1 MSLSPFTASHS
12 RKKVRKQTMTTPE
25 NTSPMR
31 STRALGLIAIIILI
45 CVLLIGYVDK
55 PTLLFVK
62 QHVTGDLK
70 AFFRVVTDFGRA
82 DAYVLGA
89 LLLFIVGR
97 VTSRRTTPHPAAEFY
112 GALSRSGLF
121 VLVSLACSAVIV
133 HAMKLSFGRPRPKL
147 LFTED
152 FYGFHFLAFDTKF
165 NSFPS
170 GHSQTIWAVMIPLA
184 LLFPKGRYV
193 FIAAATFIASS
204 RVLVTAHFPS
214 DVVMGSFIAIMCALA
229 VHRRWFSDLEFLPFP
244 SKAPETKSD
253 SETSDD

>member
-1 MSLSPFTASHS
+1 
-12 RKKVRKQTMTTPE
+12 
-25 NTSPMR
+25 MR
-31 STRALGLIAIIILI
+31 TKRALGLTALIILI
-45 CVLLIGYVDK
+45 CVLLITYVDK

-62 QHVTGDLK
+62 QHVTGDRK
-70 AFFRVVTDFGRA
+70 AFFRVVTDLGKA
-82 DAYVLGA
+82 DSYVLSA

-97 VTSRRTTPHPAAEFY
+97 VMSRREALHSVVEFY
-112 GALSRSGLF
+112 RALWRSGLF
-121 VLVSLACSAVIV
+121 VLSSLACSAIIV
-133 HAMKLSFGRPRPKL
+133 HAMKLSFGRPRPKF

-193 FIAAATFIASS
+193 FIVAAIIIASS

-229 VHRRWFSDLEFLPFP
+229 VHRRWFSDLAMLPFP
-244 SKAPETKSD
+244 KKAPEATND
-253 SETSDD
+253 